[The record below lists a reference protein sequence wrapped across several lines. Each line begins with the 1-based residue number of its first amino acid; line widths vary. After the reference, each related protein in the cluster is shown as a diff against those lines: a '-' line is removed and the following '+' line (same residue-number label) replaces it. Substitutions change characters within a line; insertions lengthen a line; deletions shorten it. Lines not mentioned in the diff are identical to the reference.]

1 MFFSE
6 INEFRTSLAEIKK
19 ILVKVLEKQTTI
31 DCEIESLRR
40 VMELQGQKFES
51 CAEGYKRI
59 QIVCEELTERICD
72 AQGVISN
79 LD

>member
-40 VMELQGQKFES
+40 VMELQGRKFEM
-51 CAEGYKRI
+51 CAEGYKNI
-59 QIVCEELTERICD
+59 QSVCEELTERICD

-79 LD
+79 LH